1 MDVPIPRKP
10 TSNEIQQWKLRKEY
24 LSMIKDSPFHL
35 TAPPPPPDIER
46 YSDKYKVIAPKRSLR
61 EIETSKKKHNVDI
74 YSLGCNDFLDRS

>member
-24 LSMIKDSPFHL
+24 LSMVKDSPFHL

-46 YSDKYKVIAPKRSLR
+46 YSDKYKVAAPKRSLR
-61 EIETSKKKHNVDI
+61 EIETSKRNNNCTLCSFQDTDDLV
-74 YSLGCNDFLDRS
+74 